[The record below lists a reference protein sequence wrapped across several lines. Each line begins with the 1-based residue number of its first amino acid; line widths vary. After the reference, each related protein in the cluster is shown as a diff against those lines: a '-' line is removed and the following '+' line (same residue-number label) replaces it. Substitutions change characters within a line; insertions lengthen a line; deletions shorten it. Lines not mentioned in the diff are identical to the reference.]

1 MEKINRTAIL
11 NTKLQRPSLPS
22 DFIPKPALLEYV
34 NDNIERPLTLISA
47 GGGFGKSTFVNS
59 WLSDIPY
66 KISWLSLDDEDND
79 IRTLLTYFIS
89 SVQQAFPEF
98 GKTLQSLLHSEH
110 LPPMNVFA
118 RQLVNDLNNLPE
130 RLFLAFDDFHVI
142 TNREIID
149 LFSTILKY
157 PIPNLHLILITRTD
171 PPLPLTKLRAQN
183 KMKDV
188 RSSHLRMTEEETR
201 KFIQFHIPTD
211 NITPLVKILNDYLE
225 GWITGLRLA
234 VFHLPF
240 QNEKTEDFET
250 VLAKTNLPEEY
261 FLKEI
266 LNNINAKKLKFL
278 LKTSILQ
285 KFNSQLADHLLTE
298 SNDDFNSSA
307 IIDELVKK
315 NLFIINLDNEGQWYR
330 YHHLFQSLLQKEL
343 AKRIP
348 KETIIE
354 LHKRASQ
361 WYESVL
367 SLEDAFF
374 YAAQINDYDR
384 ISELVEKHMHTTLNE
399 NKWYVLEQWLKK
411 IPDSYIYQKPA
422 LIIARMWVLQHK
434 NEIWAIP
441 DLLEKLKELHSST
454 SWDNEIELQK
464 QFFVGIIL
472 FWSAKI
478 KQSLAMFDNVRKNL
492 SPDKSGARSLAT
504 IYYANASQMNGTGR
518 EVFME
523 IEKNLYDNRN
533 NTYFQTILNG
543 ALVYMKL
550 LEGDLFAA
558 ERISRQTLEHGQSE
572 NDIFGTVWGKY
583 FLGYIAF
590 QQGKYEL
597 SEKYFSYVLDNIYI
611 INMVGSVDGY
621 SGMMLSQLALNK
633 TKDFENTLEQ
643 FVSFVKER
651 NNPVFSTI
659 AYAVRARLA
668 LLNNDIET
676 ASRLIKIANM
686 DFDSGTMLFH
696 IEVPRI
702 TLCRILLAQNNSE
715 STDEA
720 MGILNELLT
729 LAEKTRNIPQLINIQ
744 TLLTLGYKQKDYTK
758 KAIESLTNALT
769 IAEPGNWIQPFTET
783 GTEIRDLLARINSND
798 KPKKF
803 VSVLLNKMSNV
814 HKPSKK
820 LPIPDVKAQNAYHL
834 DPLSNRELDV
844 IQLLA
849 KRFSNKEIAGE
860 LHISE
865 STVKRHTI
873 TIYQKLGVNKR
884 RDAVLKAREID
895 II

>member
-1 MEKINRTAIL
+1 MISNSFPVL
-11 NTKLQRPSLPS
+11 LTKFQRPSLPS
-22 DFIPKPALLEYV
+22 DFVPKPALLEYV

-59 WLSDIPY
+59 WLESIPY
-66 KISWLSLDDEDND
+66 KIGWLSLDDEDND
-79 IRTLLTYFIS
+79 IRTFLTYFIS
-89 SVQQAFPEF
+89 SVQQAFPGF
-98 GKTLQSLLHSEH
+98 GKTSQSLLLSEQ
-110 LPPMNVFA
+110 LPPINVFA
-118 RQLVNDLNNLPE
+118 GELVNDLNNLPD

-142 TNREIID
+142 TNREIIG
-149 LFSTILKY
+149 LFATILKY

-188 RSSHLRMTEEETR
+188 RSSNLRMTEEETK
-201 KFIQFHIPTD
+201 KFIQFHIKAN
-211 NITPLVKILNDYLE
+211 NINSLVKILNDHLE

-240 QNEKTEDFET
+240 QNEKAEDFEM

-266 LNNINAKKLKFL
+266 LNNINAEKLKFL

-285 KFNSQLADHLLTE
+285 NFNPQLSDHLVTE
-298 SNDDFNSSA
+298 SDDDFNSRI

-315 NLFIINLDNEGQWYR
+315 NLFIINLDNEGRWYR

-343 AKRIP
+343 KKRYSG
-348 KETIIE
+348 ETVVE

-367 SLEDAFF
+367 RLEDAFF
-374 YAAQINDYDR
+374 HASQINDYDR
-384 ISELVEKHMHTTLNE
+384 ISELIEKHMHTTLNE

-411 IPDSYIYQKPA
+411 IPHSYIDQSPA
-422 LIIARMWVLQHK
+422 LIIARMWVHQHK
-434 NEIWAIP
+434 NEISAVAG
-441 DLLEKLKELHSST
+441 LLEKLENLNGDT
-454 SWDNEIELQK
+454 APDTEIELQK
-464 QFFVGIIL
+464 QFFLGIIL
-472 FWSAKI
+472 FWSTKTE
-478 KQSLAMFDNVRKNL
+478 QSMAMFDNVRKNL
-492 SPDKSGARSLAT
+492 SPDKSGARSLAI
-504 IYYANASQMNGTGR
+504 IYYAIASQMNGTGK
-518 EVFME
+518 EVFTE
-523 IEKNLYDNRN
+523 IEKILYDSRN
-533 NTYFQTILNG
+533 NVYFQTILNG

-550 LEGDLFAA
+550 LEGELFAA
-558 ERISRQTLEHGQSE
+558 ERISHQILERGQSE
-572 NDIFGTVWGKY
+572 NDIFGTVWGWY

-590 QQGKYEL
+590 QQGKYEI
-597 SEKYFSYVLDNIYI
+597 SEKYFSHVLGNIYI
-611 INMVGSVDGY
+611 INMVGSVDSY

-633 TKDFENTLEQ
+633 PKDFESTLEH
-643 FVSFVKER
+643 FISFVKER
-651 NNPVFSTI
+651 NNPVFRTI
-659 AYAVRARLA
+659 AYSARARLA

-676 ASRLIKIANM
+676 ASHLIKLANM

-702 TLCRILLAQNNSE
+702 TLCRILLAQNNPE
-715 STDEA
+715 STNKA
-720 MGILNELLT
+720 MGMLEELLA
-729 LAEKTRNIPQLINIQ
+729 LAEKTRNTPQLINIL
-744 TLLTLGYKQKDYTK
+744 TLLAIGYKQKDNTK
-758 KAIESLTNALT
+758 KAVESLTSALI
-769 IAEPGNWIQPFTET
+769 IAEPGNWIQPFAEA
-783 GTEIRDLLARINSND
+783 GTEICDLLPRINSND
-798 KPKKF
+798 KTEHF
-803 VSVLLNKMSNV
+803 VSVLLNEISKV
-814 HKPSKK
+814 HNPAKNH
-820 LPIPDVKAQNAYHL
+820 PIQDVKAQNAYHF

-849 KRFSNKEIAGE
+849 KRLTNKEIAGE

-884 RDAVLKAREID
+884 REAVLKAREMD